1 MDEVEVQ
8 EHHLPWPQVIIEAP
22 ASHPTTTMMFFSL
35 AHQPNEPDFEL
46 TRITSKAA
54 HKLWCDNVW

>member
-8 EHHLPWPQVIIEAP
+8 EHHLPWPQVINEAP
-22 ASHPTTTMMFFSL
+22 KSPDNNNDVFSL
-35 AHQPNEPDFEL
+35 AQQPNEPDFEL

-54 HKLWCDNVW
+54 HKL